1 MFLPG
6 YKISACETIG
16 DGIALATQQSFALYL
31 LNLSLPDGS
40 GFSLCQK
47 IRVFDLNTPI
57 VVISI
62 HDSESYRKYALQAGA
77 YGFWAKNGDLHQLKT
92 TIERCLFES
101 RLRSFEAKRAEFA
114 AIRDELAQQRE
125 EARARQA
132 QAREIQ
138 AQYREKRV
146 MLAAS
151 RASSKMREE
160 AGPIFRIC
168 GRKHTPKLPLNS
180 HSEQDCRR
188 QHSRQAYPIHCICPC
203 RSRFSSY
210 SSIAAHPLTVC
221 MHHLA

>member
-1 MFLPG
+1 MTEQSQQILYVDDDSSLRDEISLFLAG

-77 YGFWAKNGDLHQLKT
+77 YGFWAKSGDLHQLKT

-151 RASSKMREE
+151 RAFENAGGSRADFSHLWQE
-160 AGPIFRIC
+160 AYAEASA
-168 GRKHTPKLPLNS
+168 K
-180 HSEQDCRR
+180 
-188 QHSRQAYPIHCICPC
+188 
-203 RSRFSSY
+203 
-210 SSIAAHPLTVC
+210 
-221 MHHLA
+221 

>member
-1 MFLPG
+1 MTEQSQRILYVDDDSSLRDEISLFLPG
-6 YKISACETIG
+6 YKISACETIS

-132 QAREIQ
+132 QAQEVQ

-151 RASSKMREE
+151 RAFENAGGSRADFSHLWPE
-160 AGPIFRIC
+160 AYA
-168 GRKHTPKLPLNS
+168 
-180 HSEQDCRR
+180 E
-188 QHSRQAYPIHCICPC
+188 
-203 RSRFSSY
+203 
-210 SSIAAHPLTVC
+210 AA
-221 MHHLA
+221 AK

>member
-1 MFLPG
+1 MTEQSQRILYVDDDSSLRDEISLFLPA
-6 YKISACETIG
+6 YKISACETISA
-16 DGIALATQQSFALYL
+16 GIALATQQSFALYL

-40 GFSLCQK
+40 GFSPCQK

-77 YGFWAKNGDLHQLKT
+77 YGFWAKDGDLYQLKT

-132 QAREIQ
+132 QAQEVQ
-138 AQYREKRV
+138 AQYREKRA

-151 RASSKMREE
+151 RAFENAGGSRADFSHLWPE
-160 AGPIFRIC
+160 AYAEASA
-168 GRKHTPKLPLNS
+168 K
-180 HSEQDCRR
+180 
-188 QHSRQAYPIHCICPC
+188 
-203 RSRFSSY
+203 
-210 SSIAAHPLTVC
+210 
-221 MHHLA
+221 

>member
-1 MFLPG
+1 MTEQSQQILYVDDDSSLRDEISLFLVG

-16 DGIALATQQSFALYL
+16 DGIAFATQQSFALYL

-77 YGFWAKNGDLHQLKT
+77 YGFWAKSGDLHQLKT

-151 RASSKMREE
+151 RAFENAGGSRADFSHLWPE
-160 AGPIFRIC
+160 AYAEAS
-168 GRKHTPKLPLNS
+168 T
-180 HSEQDCRR
+180 E
-188 QHSRQAYPIHCICPC
+188 
-203 RSRFSSY
+203 
-210 SSIAAHPLTVC
+210 
-221 MHHLA
+221 

>member
-1 MFLPG
+1 MTEQSQQILYIDDDSSLRDEISLFLAD
-6 YKISACETIG
+6 YKISTCETIG
-16 DGIALATQQSFALYL
+16 HGIALATQQSFALYL

-77 YGFWAKNGDLHQLKT
+77 YGFWAKSGDLHQLKT

-151 RASSKMREE
+151 RAFENAGGSRADFSHLWPE
-160 AGPIFRIC
+160 AYAEASA
-168 GRKHTPKLPLNS
+168 K
-180 HSEQDCRR
+180 
-188 QHSRQAYPIHCICPC
+188 
-203 RSRFSSY
+203 
-210 SSIAAHPLTVC
+210 
-221 MHHLA
+221 

>member
-1 MFLPG
+1 MAEQSRLILYVDDDSSLRDEVSLFLPG
-6 YKISACETIG
+6 YKISGCETIG
-16 DGIALATQQSFALYL
+16 EGVALATHQSFALYL

-77 YGFWAKNGDLHQLKT
+77 YGFWAKSGDLHLLKS
-92 TIERCLFES
+92 TIERCLVES

-125 EARARQA
+125 EARARQV

-138 AQYREKRV
+138 AQYREKRI

-151 RASSKMREE
+151 RAFEDAGGSRADFSPLWLE
-160 AGPIFRIC
+160 AYA
-168 GRKHTPKLPLNS
+168 
-180 HSEQDCRR
+180 E
-188 QHSRQAYPIHCICPC
+188 
-203 RSRFSSY
+203 
-210 SSIAAHPLTVC
+210 VC
-221 MHHLA
+221 AE

>member
-1 MFLPG
+1 MFLAG

-77 YGFWAKNGDLHQLKT
+77 YGFWAKSGDLHQLKT

-125 EARARQA
+125 AARARQA
-132 QAREIQ
+132 GQAREIQ

-151 RASSKMREE
+151 RAFEN
-160 AGPIFRIC
+160 AGGSRGRFFAPVAGSIRRSFR
-168 GRKHTPKLPLNS
+168 
-180 HSEQDCRR
+180 
-188 QHSRQAYPIHCICPC
+188 
-203 RSRFSSY
+203 
-210 SSIAAHPLTVC
+210 
-221 MHHLA
+221 